1 MLAWVVIHRRHLRH
15 STPISSSLCAQR
27 LYVKLS
33 DSFPTSFSFTSSI
46 SFTSFVSHLPYTLP
60 SSVSR
65 NPFVCHSC
73 EKCRVSLA
81 LSSLLPLF
89 AQRVIHN
96 SFPFKR
102 LRTLS
107 KNSRVY
113 PNSSHSE
120 TPLGTHASASH
131 ESSISLSLLPLLC
144 ELCVPRALCAK
155 SFFLFQLSTVDYR
168 PPHPGA
174 ANWLSSIPSAKI
186 ASLPTLD
193 RQMARA
199 IEESL

>member
-1 MLAWVVIHRRHLRH
+1 MLAWVVIYRRYLRH
-15 STPISSSLCAQR
+15 STPISSSLRAQR
-27 LYVKLS
+27 LCVKLS
-33 DSFPTSFSFTSSI
+33 DSFPPSFPFTSSI
-46 SFTSFVSHLPYTLP
+46 SFTSFISHLPYTLP
-60 SSVSR
+60 SPVSR

-113 PNSSHSE
+113 PNCSHSE

-131 ESSISLSLLPLLC
+131 ESYS
-144 ELCVPRALCAK
+144 ALNL
-155 SFFLFQLSTVDYR
+155 SFFFNFRLSTIDLLIR
-168 PPHPGA
+168 APQIGFPPSHPLKSPRCPHSTGKWPGQSR
-174 ANWLSSIPSAKI
+174 NHY
-186 ASLPTLD
+186 D
-193 RQMARA
+193 
-199 IEESL
+199 

>member
-1 MLAWVVIHRRHLRH
+1 
-15 STPISSSLCAQR
+15 
-27 LYVKLS
+27 
-33 DSFPTSFSFTSSI
+33 
-46 SFTSFVSHLPYTLP
+46 
-60 SSVSR
+60 
-65 NPFVCHSC
+65 
-73 EKCRVSLA
+73 VSLA
-81 LSSLLPLF
+81 LSSLLLLF

-155 SFFLFQLSTVDYR
+155 SLFLFQLSTVDYR

>member
-1 MLAWVVIHRRHLRH
+1 
-15 STPISSSLCAQR
+15 
-27 LYVKLS
+27 
-33 DSFPTSFSFTSSI
+33 
-46 SFTSFVSHLPYTLP
+46 
-60 SSVSR
+60 
-65 NPFVCHSC
+65 
-73 EKCRVSLA
+73 VSLA
-81 LSSLLPLF
+81 LSSLLLLF

-131 ESSISLSLLPLLC
+131 ESSISLSLLPLLY
-144 ELCVPRALCAK
+144 ELCVLRALCVK
-155 SFFLFQLSTVDYR
+155 SFLFFRLSTVDHR
-168 PPHPGA
+168 PPHPA
-174 ANWLSSIPSAKI
+174 AVNWLSSIPSDKI
-186 ASLPTLD
+186 ASLPTPR

-199 IEESL
+199 LEESL

>member
-1 MLAWVVIHRRHLRH
+1 MLAWVVIYQRHFRH

-81 LSSLLPLF
+81 LSSLLLLF

-113 PNSSHSE
+113 PNSSYF
-120 TPLGTHASASH
+120 GT
-131 ESSISLSLLPLLC
+131 
-144 ELCVPRALCAK
+144 R
-155 SFFLFQLSTVDYR
+155 FLTNQEIGFP
-168 PPHPGA
+168 PPHPIKSPRCPYPVRKWTGQSR
-174 ANWLSSIPSAKI
+174 N
-186 ASLPTLD
+186 
-193 RQMARA
+193 RY
-199 IEESL
+199 E